1 MIVLTAEQAAAIRE
15 HAERTYP
22 EECCGVLIGRADGEL
37 LRIELVRE
45 IANVHEDERRRRFLL
60 DPRQHLAAQKEAR
73 ARGLAVIGVYHS
85 HPDHPATPSEH
96 DRLHAWP
103 NLRYL
108 IVAVEHG
115 AAGELTAWIL
125 ADDSSAMLPE
135 PLTDEPRRDQS
146 AVVGGAAD

>member
-1 MIVLTAEQAAAIRE
+1 MIVLAPEQAAAIRA

-22 EECCGVLIGRADGEL
+22 EECCGVLIGRADGEP
-37 LRIELVRE
+37 LRVELVRE

-85 HPDHPATPSEH
+85 HPDHAAQPSEH
-96 DRLHAWP
+96 DRRHAWP

-108 IVAVEHG
+108 IVAVER
-115 AAGELTAWIL
+115 ATAGEITAWTL
-125 ADDSSAMLPE
+125 ADEGSAMRPE
-135 PLTDEPRRDQS
+135 PLAVEPRRDQS
-146 AVVGGAAD
+146 AVGGGDPD

>member
-1 MIVLTAEQAAAIRE
+1 VIVLTPQQAAALRA

-22 EECCGVLIGRADGEL
+22 EECCGVLIGRADGEP
-37 LRIELVRE
+37 LRVELVRE
-45 IANVHEDERRRRFLL
+45 IANVHEGERRRRFLL

-73 ARGLAVIGVYHS
+73 SRGLAVIGVYHS
-85 HPDHPATPSEH
+85 HPDHASTPSEH

-108 IVAVEHG
+108 IVTVERG
-115 AAGELTAWIL
+115 TATEITSWTL
-125 ADDSSAMLPE
+125 ADDGSAMLPE
-135 PLTDEPRRDQS
+135 PLAVEPRRDHS

>member
-1 MIVLTAEQAAAIRE
+1 MIVLTPEQAAAIRE

-22 EECCGVLIGRADGEL
+22 EECCGVLIGRAGDEP
-37 LRIELVRE
+37 LRVELVRE

-73 ARGLAVIGVYHS
+73 SRGLAVIGVYHS
-85 HPDHPATPSEH
+85 HPDHPAQPSEH

-108 IVAVEHG
+108 IVSVERG
-115 AAGELTAWIL
+115 RAGEITAWTL
-125 ADDSSAMLPE
+125 ADDGSAMLPE
-135 PLTDEPRRDQS
+135 PLTVEPRRDQS